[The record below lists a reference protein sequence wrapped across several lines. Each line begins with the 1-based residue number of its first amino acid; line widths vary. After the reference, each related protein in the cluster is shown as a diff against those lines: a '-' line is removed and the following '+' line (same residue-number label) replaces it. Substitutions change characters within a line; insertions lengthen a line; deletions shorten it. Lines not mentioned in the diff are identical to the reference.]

1 MKILT
6 PIIDMLNGPY
16 WKAKAQYWKESARNF
31 EYRSTMIAKQY
42 THYEIQKE
50 KQIKSFL
57 LERTIAET
65 LPIELTNG
73 NDGRGNRW
81 FSSAKIRKDV
91 EKQLR
96 ELRHERDPFEF
107 PVVVHVTRLLGPKQR
122 LWDTSS
128 IGRGNWKEI
137 EDALVVLGWFY
148 DDSPKWITETRF
160 FQNGENRTRGPAILV
175 EIFKAKGEN
184 DV

>member
-16 WKAKAQYWKESARNF
+16 WKAKANHWKESARHF

-42 THYEIQKE
+42 TNYQVQKE

-91 EKQLR
+91 EKQLI

-122 LWDTSS
+122 LWDSSS

-175 EIFKAKGEN
+175 EIFKAQGEN